1 MKKMIKEM
9 KMGVYTKGEETYS
22 FNFYTDLSAYEKL
35 MFVNSVVNT
44 LVDETNYDSII
55 KDLIFD
61 FNIVSIF
68 TDVDISFVNGTDGE
82 DDDINPIIFIEE
94 FLEETNVVDI
104 VKANME
110 VGLFDELQKAV
121 NQSIAYRTGIHT
133 NPLNEALAELI
144 NTLEE
149 KISEVNLDDMA
160 EMANIFS
167 GMTDGLTPESLVNAY
182 INSDMH
188 KENLKEIEETKNKS
202 KKSKK

>member
-1 MKKMIKEM
+1 MIKEM

-68 TDVDISFVNGTDGE
+68 TDVDISFVNGE
-82 DDDINPIIFIEE
+82 DDDINPIILIEE

>member
-1 MKKMIKEM
+1 MIKEM

-82 DDDINPIIFIEE
+82 DDDINPIILIEE

>member
-1 MKKMIKEM
+1 
-9 KMGVYTKGEETYS
+9 
-22 FNFYTDLSAYEKL
+22 
-35 MFVNSVVNT
+35 MFVNSVVDT
-44 LVDETNYDSII
+44 LVDETNYNSII

-61 FNIVSIF
+61 FNIISMF
-68 TDVDISFVNGTDGE
+68 TDVDISFINSTDDE
-82 DDDINPIIFIEE
+82 SDDINPIILIEE

-110 VGLFDELQKAV
+110 ASLFDELQKAV

-167 GMTDGLTPESLVNAY
+167 GISDEFTPESLVNAY

-188 KENLKEIEETKNKS
+188 KENLKEIEETKNKG

>member
-1 MKKMIKEM
+1 MIKEM

-82 DDDINPIIFIEE
+82 DDDINPIILIEE

-182 INSDMH
+182 INSDMY